1 VRPLWVVPYPLFFH
15 NYLSFLLVTKSH
27 PCKQCIIVP
36 GTSFLKVLGTS
47 WGTRS
52 NFHSAH
58 IQILGT
64 TLQNLVT
71 QATWCPEFLQ
81 SCFMWL
87 SLNSAASSFQ
97 KGQEGREKFGFQ
109 VRRLN
114 PNSSKTNREKRK
126 TKNYMML
133 KHKARGKLKRSFKEK
148 QVQGNYVIVILIT
161 GALFSSYTY
170 HIFTWP
176 YIEIFSTLISIK
188 NLGLS

>member
-1 VRPLWVVPYPLFFH
+1 MHCFSTVIFHFFW
-15 NYLSFLLVTKSH
+15 SQKH
-27 PCKQCIIVP
+27 PCKQCITVP

-47 WGTRS
+47 WGTIS
-52 NFHSAH
+52 KFHSVYIH
-58 IQILGT
+58 ILGT
-64 TLQNLVT
+64 TVQNLVT

-81 SCFMWL
+81 PCFMWL
-87 SLNSAASSFQ
+87 SLNNASSSFQ

-148 QVQGNYVIVILIT
+148 QVQGNYVIIILST

-170 HIFTWP
+170 RIFTWL
-176 YIEIFSTLISIK
+176 YVEIDSTLISIK

>member
-1 VRPLWVVPYPLFFH
+1 MSCPICIVFPQ
-15 NYLSFLLVTKSH
+15 LSFISSRHQLRDK
-27 PCKQCIIVP
+27 KQVPFCIRTNI
-36 GTSFLKVLGTS
+36 
-47 WGTRS
+47 R
-52 NFHSAH
+52 HH
-58 IQILGT
+58 C
-64 TLQNLVT
+64 QNLVT

-81 SCFMWL
+81 SCLMWL
-87 SLNSAASSFQ
+87 SQNNASSLFQ

-148 QVQGNYVIVILIT
+148 QVQGNSVTILLST

-170 HIFTWP
+170 HIFTWL
-176 YIEIFSTLISIK
+176 YVEIVSTLITIK

>member
-1 VRPLWVVPYPLFFH
+1 MRPRWVIPYGLFFH
-15 NYLSFLLVTKSH
+15 SFLSFLLVTKNH
-27 PCKQCIIVP
+27 PCKQCITVP

-47 WGTRS
+47 WGTWS
-52 NFHSAH
+52 KFHSAYL
-58 IQILGT
+58 QIGT
-64 TLQNLVT
+64 TVQNLVT
-71 QATWCPEFLQ
+71 QAIWCPEFLQ

-87 SLNSAASSFQ
+87 SLNNAWSSFQ

-133 KHKARGKLKRSFKEK
+133 KHKARGKVKRSFKEK
-148 QVQGNYVIVILIT
+148 QVQGNYVTIILST
-161 GALFSSYTY
+161 RALFSSYTY
-170 HIFTWP
+170 HIFTWL
-176 YIEIFSTLISIK
+176 YVEIVSTLISIK